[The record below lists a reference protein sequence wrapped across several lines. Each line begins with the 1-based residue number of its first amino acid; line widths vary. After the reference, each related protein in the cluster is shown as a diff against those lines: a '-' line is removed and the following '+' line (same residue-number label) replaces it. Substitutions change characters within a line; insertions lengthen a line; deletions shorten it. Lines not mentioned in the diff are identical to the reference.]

1 MLVTVGQ
8 QRQSAMFGLKLER
21 VVDFATASH
30 ARAVAVLLLV
40 SLLGFLPGFFSIPPI
55 DRDEARF
62 AQATKQMIE
71 SGDYID
77 IRFQDEVRYKKPVG
91 IYWLQAAVVKSA
103 SALGFPNALTTIWL
117 YRVPSLIG
125 AVGAVLL
132 TYWTA
137 LALGSRRAAFLAA
150 VMMASCVLLGLE
162 RLMAKTDAMLLMT
175 VVAAMGAMARAYLWR
190 EPKQTSAREGWL
202 IANVFW
208 TVLAAG
214 VLLKGPMI
222 LMVVGLAALALGI
235 IDRSWHWLLRLQPVP
250 GSIWFALLVLPWF
263 IAIVG
268 KTGGEFL
275 TESVGQDMLAKVFTA
290 QEGHGAPPGY
300 YLVLFWL
307 TFWPGAM
314 LAGLAAPAV
323 WADRHEPG
331 TKYLLAWLVPTWL
344 LLELVVTKLPHY
356 VLPLYPAIAILIA
369 RTVEK
374 RSLSDKPWLVLG
386 TFWWFAGPLIAGIAG
401 IITLAVI
408 GRQLGLLAWPLI
420 GAAAVMGLLAWRLY
434 DVDGAEHALLRA
446 TTAALLSAIA
456 VFSVI
461 LPSLS
466 YFFPSLTLARF
477 LHAGGC
483 ANPIAA
489 AAGYQEP
496 SLVFLAGTE
505 THLTDSF
512 GAAEFLRGGGCRF
525 ALIESRQEKSF
536 AQRAEAIGVRYIAG
550 PRIEAMNIS
559 TGQPITVAIYRS
571 QDGP

>member
-1 MLVTVGQ
+1 MLTVGQ
-8 QRQSAMFGLKLER
+8 QRQPATFGLSLEG
-21 VVDFATASH
+21 VVDFASASH
-30 ARAVAVLLLV
+30 ARAVAVLLIV

-103 SALGFPNALTTIWL
+103 NALGFRNALTTIWL
-117 YRVPSLIG
+117 YRIPSLIG

-137 LALGSRRAAFLAA
+137 LALVSRRAAFLAA
-150 VMMASCVLLGLE
+150 VMMASCVLLGIE

-190 EPKQTSAREGWL
+190 EPKQIGAHEGWL
-202 IANVFW
+202 IASVFW
-208 TVLAAG
+208 TALAAG
-214 VLLKGPMI
+214 VLLKGPVI

-235 IDRSWHWLLRLQPVP
+235 VDRSCRWLLQLKPVP
-250 GSIWFALLVLPWF
+250 GLIWFALLVLPWF
-263 IAIVG
+263 VAIMG
-268 KTGGEFL
+268 RTGGEFL
-275 TESVGQDMLAKVFTA
+275 AESVGQDLLAKVFTA

-314 LAGLAAPAV
+314 LAGLAAPSV
-323 WADRHEPG
+323 WADRYQPS
-331 TKYLLAWLVPTWL
+331 TRYLLAWVVPSWL
-344 LLELVVTKLPHY
+344 LMELVVTKLPHY

-369 RTVEK
+369 RAVEQ
-374 RSLSDKPWLVLG
+374 RSLSRKPWLVLG
-386 TFWWFAGPLIAGIAG
+386 TFWWFAGSLLAGITG

-408 GRQLGLLAWPLI
+408 GRQFGLLAWPLI

-434 DVDGAEHALLRA
+434 EVDGAEHALLRA
-446 TTAALLSAIA
+446 TTAALLTAIA
-456 VFSVI
+456 IFSVV

-466 YFFPSLTLARF
+466 YFFPSLTLVRF
-477 LHAGGC
+477 LRAGGC
-483 ANPIAA
+483 ANPVAA

-496 SLVFLAGTE
+496 SLVFLAGTD
-505 THLTDSF
+505 TRLTDSF

-525 ALIESRQEKSF
+525 ALIELRQEKSF

-559 TGQPITVAIYRS
+559 TGQPVTIAIYRS
-571 QDGP
+571 QDAP